1 MKIYENIRQD
11 KKFIVCSFY
20 TSGEYYEGV
29 FLDKLF
35 PSLKKYDLPYHVEE
49 IESLGAWQLNSGL
62 KSLFVEKM
70 LIAYPTI
77 DVVWV
82 DVDGEFVQ
90 YPKLFEHI
98 PGEYDLA
105 VGYTDMDKWYDTT
118 RYNGKRQLNSATCMF
133 RAKKKTVDVV
143 HDWRARTLVNATGI
157 WEQEHLQVAIDRY
170 NGISTFELPM
180 EYHYIATLPDGSPP
194 KIKVDPVI
202 LQHQAGRRVNR
213 RLETV

>member
-11 KKFIVCSFY
+11 KNFVVCSFY
-20 TSGEYYEGV
+20 TSGEYYESV

-35 PSLKKYDLPYHVEE
+35 PSLKKYDLPYYVEE
-49 IESLGAWQLNSGL
+49 IESLGAWQLNTGL
-62 KSLFVEKM
+62 KPLYIEKM
-70 LIAYPTI
+70 LIRYPQK

-82 DVDGEFVQ
+82 DVDGEFVK
-90 YPKLFEHI
+90 YPELFENI

-105 VGYTDMDKWYDTT
+105 VGYVDMDKWYNTSK
-118 RYNGKRQLNSATCMF
+118 YNGREQLNSATCMF
-133 RAKKKTVDVV
+133 RAKKKAIDVV
-143 HDWRARTLVNATGI
+143 HDWRARILVGATKT

-170 NGISTFELPM
+170 NGISVFRLPLEYRYITELPSG
-180 EYHYIATLPDGSPP
+180 EPP
-194 KIKVDPVI
+194 HIKVDPVI